1 MKKKFIILLIL
12 LSFGLTSCTTIYN
25 YFNPTSAVKTSKT
38 SKGTPSETIPG
49 ETPKSSSSSDKTS
62 STSSPTT
69 SEPVVSGTSTHDHEF
84 DSRWSYDEEYHY
96 HNATCGHD
104 VKNGVERHDFT
115 TSVSG
120 NTITYTCRICGATF
134 TKEASISLDELYGY
148 NYFKEHNEN
157 YASLYEDMY
166 AACTAF
172 NSVNTDVE
180 NKTEVSGKDCYY
192 FALVDYDEFGLT
204 SADATSVWEIFYIE
218 NPQFYYLDSQILYTS
233 EALYLTIS
241 EDYITHERRDS
252 INSSLNT
259 LFTNVSEVLKNAS
272 TTLEKIYLLHDYILF
287 HMEYAY
293 ESDGVTPE
301 DAAWA
306 HNIVG
311 FIENHKGVCESYSK
325 TFIYLSRLF
334 DIDTIA
340 VTGSSRSQ
348 EHMWN
353 MSKIDDMWYEFDF
366 TWDDNG
372 TSDYGF
378 EYFGLTREEFSLDH
392 TPNTQTLGINYLYLL
407 PLTSAKALNPVKLYS
422 DKTYLGFYKSIND
435 ALSNTEAT
443 KDYEIQLLNY
453 FARSSLID
461 EREYELSNI
470 TTDYNSLKILG
481 FKNISTIN
489 TDGTVSYYN
498 PNTLKLSSNVVIKND
513 TVIENVILESE
524 SYNLKIKDSTLTLK
538 EYVNAK
544 APITNDNGTI
554 ICDSSFNKIS
564 FNNSL
569 SITNLENK
577 QGQNTIGANAN
588 ITNLILSYS
597 SSYKAPIISFNK
609 DNTTINITNIIFKN
623 VVSSVSQTTLLVS
636 GNAKNCVLS
645 IDNITKDTTSSFNQ
659 FTFNIFVADLNN
671 YPDVRINN
679 NTETTINYLVI
690 LNDDSSLTKDSFVGE
705 KIIKTTASNKYKL
718 NLSFYKNRAQE
729 SINTAKLSLDSD
741 GYLVLMA

>member
-1 MKKKFIILLIL
+1 MKKKLIILLVL

-38 SKGTPSETIPG
+38 SKVTPSETTPG
-49 ETPKSSSSSDKTS
+49 DVPKSSSSSDTPS
-62 STSSPTT
+62 TTSSPTT
-69 SEPVVSGTSTHDHEF
+69 SETVVPETSTHEHEF

-96 HNATCGHD
+96 HKAVCGHD
-104 VKNGVERHDFT
+104 VKDSLERHDFNT
-115 TSVSG
+115 TILG
-120 NTITYTCRICGATF
+120 NTITYTCKVCGF
-134 TKEASISLDELYGY
+134 EVTKEASVSLDELYGY
-148 NYFKEHNEN
+148 NYFKINKDI
-157 YASLYEDMY
+157 YKILYEKLFE
-166 AACTAF
+166 ACERF
-172 NSVNTDVE
+172 NADPGFLPSFMDVNGS
-180 NKTEVSGKDCYY
+180 KCYY
-192 FALVDYDEFGLT
+192 ISSIPFSQFELT
-204 SADATSVWEIFYIE
+204 VNDAVSVWETFYIE
-218 NPQFYYLDSQILYTS
+218 NPQFYYLSSQILYS
-233 EALYLTIS
+233 DNELYLTIS
-241 EDYITHERRDS
+241 DDYIDPIERGT
-252 INSSLNT
+252 INNSLKSLIVT
-259 LFTNVSEVLKNAS
+259 VSDLLKNATS
-272 TTLEKIYLLHDYILF
+272 DLEKVYLLHDYILSN
-287 HMEYAY
+287 MEYAY
-293 ESDGVTPE
+293 KSDGVTPE
-301 DAAWA
+301 DEAWA
-306 HNIVG
+306 HNLVG
-311 FIENHKGVCESYSK
+311 FVVNHKGVCESYAK
-325 TFIYLSRLF
+325 TFMYLARLF
-334 DIDTIA
+334 DIECIA
-340 VTGSSRSQ
+340 VTGNSRNQ

-353 MSKIDDMWYEFDF
+353 MAKIDDMWYEFDF

-372 TSDYGF
+372 TTDYGF
-378 EYFGLTREEFSLDH
+378 EYFGLTREEFSVDY
-392 TPNTQTLGINYLYLL
+392 TPNTQTLGINYLYQL
-407 PLTSAKALNPVKLYS
+407 PTTSAKALNPVKLYS
-422 DKTYLGFYKSIND
+422 DSSCLGFYNSIND
-435 ALSNTEAT
+435 ALATTEAT

-453 FARSSLID
+453 FGRSSLID

-524 SYNLKIKDSTLTLK
+524 SYNLKVKDSTLTLK
-538 EYVNAK
+538 EYVNVK

-597 SSYKAPIISFNK
+597 SSYRAPIISFNK

-636 GNAKNCVLS
+636 GNAKNCILS
-645 IDNITKDTTSSFNQ
+645 IDNIVKDSTSSFNQ
-659 FTFNIFVADLNN
+659 FTFNIFVADLDN

-705 KIIKTTASNKYKL
+705 KIIKTTLSNKYKF
-718 NLSFYKNRAQE
+718 NLSFYKNKAQA
-729 SINTAKLSLDSD
+729 SINSAKLSFDSE
-741 GYLVLMA
+741 GYLVLSA